1 MFTTNYAWL
10 QESADDTFGSESL
23 FLTDPFK
30 IPKSAKASGKTTA
43 RYVVGAKNENI
54 VFIPD
59 QFFLS
64 SLMTGFIS
72 GENSIDFR
80 NYDFFASQILK
91 LQGENQL
98 ASLMEKSQRN
108 TSLYKITEKDKFSSM
123 KKAVLALNFVLLPVL
138 ILAFGIFVACTRFYR
153 GKIYEK

>member
-1 MFTTNYAWL
+1 MRIFKNRGDIFFSKTNKEKSTEQKILIIAL
-10 QESADDTFGSESL
+10 VVIVIFSVIFL
-23 FLTDPFK
+23 F
-30 IPKSAKASGKTTA
+30 
-43 RYVVGAKNENI
+43 VVGAKNENI

-108 TSLYKITEKDKFSSM
+108 TSLYKITEKDRFSSM
-123 KKAVLALNFVLLPVL
+123 KNLVLILNFVLLPIL
-138 ILAFGIFVACTRFYR
+138 ILCFGIFVGCTRFYT
-153 GKIYEK
+153 GKFYEK